1 MEKPKKIS
9 EVVISIFE
17 DGRCV
22 VKNNI
27 IHKIEGVGTIK
38 EIVPKSELIQFL
50 SEVVPAITLNRIL
63 IDIDPEATIPSIVY

>member
-9 EVVISIFE
+9 EVIISIFE

-38 EIVPKSELIQFL
+38 EIVPKTELVTFL
-50 SEVVPAITLNRIL
+50 QQMVPAVQLSSIL
-63 IDIDPEATIPSIVY
+63 SDIDPEATIPTIVY